1 MKKLIFLIFIILKA
15 NFLCA
20 QEFVFPMYFED
31 ALGNRDTVYIGYD
44 ANGNRDVI
52 LPEFGEVDIAH
63 IPFDSV
69 FDVRITN
76 QSDIHE
82 GRNVAGLFHTKRKII
97 LSPEPFYYWPQV
109 NLDIQAL
116 HWPVKASWDPAL
128 FDNPTHEGTLFS
140 SVHPMGWWDVIG
152 YPLWWGNSNFDKSI
166 LIENQEITFT
176 PNYPE
181 NWQDY
186 PNGESLVF
194 YTDDH
199 DRPIATYFVVF
210 GDSTLITVGVSE
222 LHASNKIKLSPN
234 PATTHAWLQLPEKM
248 LLAKAQIELYSPTGR
263 LLYKAQPTSQFHKIE
278 VAHLPKGLY
287 LVRVWDG
294 EKWLVEKLVVR

>member
-1 MKKLIFLIFIILKA
+1 MKKLVFFILIILKV

-31 ALGNRDTVYIGYD
+31 AIGNRDTVFIGYD

-52 LPEFGEVDIAH
+52 LPAFGEVDISH

-76 QSDIHE
+76 QTDIH
-82 GRNVAGLFHTKRKII
+82 AGETTEALFHTKKKII
-97 LSPEPFYYWPQV
+97 LSPIPFYYWPQV

-128 FDNPTHEGTLFS
+128 FDHPQHEGTLFS
-140 SVHPMGWWDVIG
+140 SVHPMGWWDVFW
-152 YPLWWGNSNFDKSI
+152 YPVWWGNSNFDKSI
-166 LIENQEITFT
+166 MVENQEITFT

-194 YTDDH
+194 YADDQ

-222 LHASNKIKLSPN
+222 LQAEKKLKLSPN
-234 PATTHAWLQLPEKM
+234 PASAQTWLQLPENLPLPSM
-248 LLAKAQIELYSPTGR
+248 QIELYSPTGR
-263 LLYKAQPTSQFHKIE
+263 LLHKSQPTSHFHKID

-287 LVRVWDG
+287 FVRVWDS
-294 EKWLVEKLVVR
+294 EEWIVRKLLKQ